1 MSIPDYQSCM
11 LPLLEFSK
19 DGREHIT
26 LEAIESLAQHFN
38 LTEEELSKL
47 LPSGAQP
54 VFTNRIG
61 WARTYLKKAGLLEYP
76 RRGQFKITDRGQEV
90 LTQRPATINAA
101 FLRQFSEFQEF
112 LSLNQPSLENG
123 KAEIEMGGD
132 KLQTPEEQI
141 EFAYSQI
148 RSTLASELLSKI
160 KSASPSFFERLVVD
174 LLVKMGYGGTR
185 GGAGKALG
193 RSEDGGIDGII
204 KEDRLGLD
212 VIYLQAKRWADAP
225 VNRPEIQKFVGAL
238 TGQRARKGVFMTT
251 STFTKEAFDFASNN
265 EFKVILIDGTAL
277 TDLMIDFGVGV
288 TPQVVY
294 ELKRIDS
301 DYFIEE

>member
-1 MSIPDYQSCM
+1 MPIPDYQSCM

-19 DGREHIT
+19 NGTEHT
-26 LEAIESLAQHFN
+26 THEAIESLAEHFN
-38 LTEEELSKL
+38 LTEDELSKL
-47 LPSGAQP
+47 LPSGTQP
-54 VFTNRIG
+54 VFANRVG

-76 RRGQFKITDRGQEV
+76 KRGQFKITDRGQEV
-90 LTQRPATINAA
+90 LSQRPATINTA
-101 FLRQFSEFQEF
+101 FLRQFPEFQEF
-112 LSLNQPSLENG
+112 QSLNQPSLENG
-123 KAEIEMGGD
+123 KPEIEMGGD

-141 EFAYSQI
+141 ESAYSQI

-160 KSASPSFFERLVVD
+160 KSATPSFFERLVVD

-185 GGAGKALG
+185 SGAGKALG
-193 RSEDGGIDGII
+193 RSGDGGIDGII

-212 VIYLQAKRWADAP
+212 VIYIQAKRWAEAP
-225 VNRPEIQKFVGAL
+225 VGRPEIQKFVGAL

-251 STFTKEAFDFASNN
+251 STFTKEALDFASNN
-265 EFKVILIDGTAL
+265 EFKIILIDGPTLA
-277 TDLMIDFGVGV
+277 DLMIDFGVGV
-288 TPQVVY
+288 TPQAVY